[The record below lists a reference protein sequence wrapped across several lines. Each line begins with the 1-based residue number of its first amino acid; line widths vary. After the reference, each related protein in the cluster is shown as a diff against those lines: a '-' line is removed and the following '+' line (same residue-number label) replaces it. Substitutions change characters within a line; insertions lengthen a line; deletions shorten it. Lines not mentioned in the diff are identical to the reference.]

1 MQDKSVR
8 AAWYLGA
15 NKCRPSLLNATR
27 WSLEGHYHWW
37 ETRHTEIAI
46 TPMVRTVQHTCGAL
60 CAAVRIKNYSTLLRF
75 ALILLGFVVNRLLD

>member
-60 CAAVRIKNYSTLLRF
+60 RAAQCVLKTIRPCLHQAIFSCWDLH
-75 ALILLGFVVNRLLD
+75 